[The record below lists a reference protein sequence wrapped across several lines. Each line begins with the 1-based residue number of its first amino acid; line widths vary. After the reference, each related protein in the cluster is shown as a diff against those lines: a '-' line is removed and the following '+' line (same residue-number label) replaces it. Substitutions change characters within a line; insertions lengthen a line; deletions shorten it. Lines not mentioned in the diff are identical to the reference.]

1 MSKSQLPIPENTS
14 RKKQKLKLKVKDMVI
29 DKVKS
34 ELLF

>member
-14 RKKQKLKLKVKDMVI
+14 RKKKLKVKVKDMVI
-29 DKVKS
+29 AKVKS